1 MKLSSIAS
9 KRIGDYVW
17 VVNTSYADSPSDCNV
32 WVYSSYEKAREKF
45 LSLLPGKEEYEE
57 SEEYRMEYEGTS
69 ETIPYDEFIRTS
81 DTFLCYGPEEYSSC
95 ISERYCIYLEKLQV
109 L

>member
-69 ETIPYDEFIRTS
+69 GTTPYDEFIRTS
-81 DTFLCYGPEEYSSC
+81 DTFLCYGPEKYSSC